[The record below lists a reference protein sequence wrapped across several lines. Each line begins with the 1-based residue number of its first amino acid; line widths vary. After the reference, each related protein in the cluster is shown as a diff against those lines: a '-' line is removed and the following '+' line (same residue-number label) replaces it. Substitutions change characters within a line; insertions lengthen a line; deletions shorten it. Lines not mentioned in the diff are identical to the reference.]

1 MIRAVIFDFDLTLA
15 DSRAGVTE
23 CVNHALRELGISEAD
38 PIAIHRT
45 VGLSLPR
52 TLEMLT
58 GTAEHPL
65 TEAFCRLFAA
75 RADQVMVERTT
86 VYPEVRGVIAK
97 LRAMELRTA
106 VVSTK
111 FRYRIEGIL
120 GRDGLL
126 PEFDAIVGGE
136 DVTQHKPDPEGLL
149 LAIAELALPVSLGV
163 YVGDHPVDAEAAERA
178 GIRFVALL
186 TGPSTREEF
195 AGYRVERFLESLR
208 QLPSALAS
216 LSPAS

>member
-15 DSRAGVTE
+15 DSRAGATE
-23 CVNHALRELGISEAD
+23 CVNYALRALGLPEAA
-38 PIAIHRT
+38 PVAIHRT

-52 TLEMLT
+52 TFEILT
-58 GTAEHPL
+58 GIRDRQKVDE
-65 TEAFCRLFAA
+65 FRRLFAA
-75 RADQVMVERTT
+75 RADQVMIELTT
-86 VYPEVRGVIAK
+86 VYPEVRSVLAN
-97 LRAMELRTA
+97 LRAAEMRMA

-126 PEFDAIVGGE
+126 NEFDVIVGGE
-136 DVTQHKPDPEGLL
+136 DVANHKPDPEGLL
-149 LAIAELALPVSLGV
+149 LAIAELALPAPLVA

-178 GIRFVALL
+178 HLRFIAML

-195 AGYRVERFLESLR
+195 APFRVEKFLESLR
-208 QLPSALAS
+208 QLPGALAT
-216 LSPAS
+216 LSAAS